1 MASGGSFLL
10 RSMKI
15 DLLLA
20 GNHFRIDSE
29 MELGLQESLKPFL
42 YAGPEKDP
50 VCIHVVCGMENAP
63 MPNCPKSG
71 EDLLLEYYTEK
82 DRILC
87 LSKGSIGC
95 YLAVAVCNYNYE
107 NIVCYLD
114 NEHASSLNSVGSL
127 LRLIPTKTILQK
139 RDTCFF
145 HASQIAVQ
153 GKGILFLGPSGMG
166 KTTQAKL
173 WRTFRSAQIICNDRT
188 LIRNGQT
195 YGYPLDGSEPVIS
208 GETFPLGSLVL
219 LEQGPKN
226 EIRQLTPR
234 EALLRLMPQMVI
246 DQWNQDAVTA
256 ATQQLLDLISQYP
269 VYLLRCTPTQDA
281 VACLEQQLTKDGVL

>member
-15 DLLLA
+15 DLLIG
-20 GNHFRIDSE
+20 GNHFRIDSDT
-29 MELGLQESLKPFL
+29 ELRLQESIKPFL
-42 YAGPEKDP
+42 YAGPEMDP

-63 MPNCPKSG
+63 VPSCPKSG
-71 EDLLLEYYTEK
+71 EDLLLEYYMEK

-95 YLAVAVCNYNYE
+95 YLATAVCSLDYK

-114 NEHASSLNSVGSL
+114 NQHASALSSVGSL

-139 RDTCFF
+139 RDTYFF
-145 HASQIAVQ
+145 HASQVAVQ
-153 GKGILFLGPSGMG
+153 GKGILFLGPSGTG

-173 WRTFRSAQIICNDRT
+173 WKTFRSAQIICNDRT

-219 LEQGPKN
+219 LEQAPEN
-226 EIRQLTPR
+226 HIRQPKPR
-234 EALLRLMPQMVI
+234 EALLRLMPQVVF

-256 ATQQLLDLISQYP
+256 ATQQLLDLIQQYP
-269 VYLLRCTPTQDA
+269 VYILHCTPTQDA
-281 VACLEQQLTKDGVL
+281 VTCLEQQLIKDGVL